1 MDIEID
7 VQTNG
12 IHSLAQALAAFEK
25 LHNEPENIFAFKDSI
40 LRSHHALE
48 TLFKNVLFQINPALL
63 VSDKLT
69 VNVIME
75 GYARYVKG
83 QSATVLDETTTIG
96 LVGAIERL
104 KTLNAITLD
113 AKEYKA
119 FRDAI
124 GELNSYRNKLQHLGL
139 SANADVVG
147 RILGIAIPKGIDIID
162 SISTNPSAKL
172 FGRFSPMMFSRQ
184 PIMAALIPIYKDA
197 PIIVELLRTNYDRL
211 IQEAVAF
218 FNKREFSE
226 QPLSLKIHDH
236 GEVGAP
242 PYFPE
247 MEISGFFNY
256 SYDFHSLMAWDLR
269 RQGKELPYEAKIK
282 LTKDAFEAGKT
293 VADFGVAKGTI
304 NLEAHIVLD
313 SSKGYFVFTDAAEKS
328 DMLRQINVTI
338 NANLEYTAEALSNN
352 WHYDVNKVQTAN
364 GNLTLFITAVPK
376 GFKSKEM
383 EVIGKFEAKL
393 DEKNSPFRLH
403 CFVEPDGSLRKNYSL
418 DWTINTVGPVG
429 FK

>member
-25 LHNEPENIFAFKDSI
+25 LHNEPENIFALKDSI

-48 TLFKNVLFQINPALL
+48 TLFKDVLFQINPTLL
-63 VSDKLT
+63 VADERK
-69 VNVIME
+69 VKEVIE
-75 GYARYVKG
+75 GYAKYVKG
-83 QSATVLDETTTIG
+83 ESATVLDGIITTG
-96 LVGAIERL
+96 LEGAIERL
-104 KTLNAITLD
+104 RTLNAIAFD
-113 AKEYKA
+113 EKEFKT
-119 FRDAI
+119 FQDAI
-124 GELNSYRNKLQHLGL
+124 KELCSYRNKLQHLGI
-139 SANADVVG
+139 SANSDVVG
-147 RILGIAIPKGIDIID
+147 RILGIALPKGIDIID
-162 SISTNPSAKL
+162 SVSTSPSKKL
-172 FGRFSPMMFSRQ
+172 FGRFSPLAFGRQ
-184 PIMAALIPIYKDA
+184 PIMMALIPIYKDA

-211 IQEAVAF
+211 VQEAVVF
-218 FNKREFSE
+218 FNKKEFSE

-269 RQGKELPYEAKIK
+269 RHGKELPYEAKIK
-282 LTKDAFEAGKT
+282 LTKDAFEAGNT

-304 NLEAHIVLD
+304 NLEAHIVLG

-352 WHYDVNKVQTAN
+352 WHYDVNKVQTAK
-364 GNLTLFITAVPK
+364 GNLDLFMTAVPK

-383 EVIGKFEAKL
+383 EVIGKYESKL

-418 DWTINTVGPVG
+418 DWTINTVGPVR